1 MSVDIVAIGKRIKE
15 LRRTQGLTQD
25 QLCERLSISDSH
37 LRKMERGDRSASID
51 LYIEIAQELGVS
63 LDYLVLGKQN
73 SAHVLKQE
81 IRSLKAFL
89 DDLER
94 KL

>member
-25 QLCERLSISDSH
+25 QLCERLSISDLH

>member
-1 MSVDIVAIGKRIKE
+1 
-15 LRRTQGLTQD
+15 
-25 QLCERLSISDSH
+25 
-37 LRKMERGDRSASID
+37 MERGDRSASID
-51 LYIEIAQELGVS
+51 LYIEIAQEHGVS

>member
-1 MSVDIVAIGKRIKE
+1 MSVDIAAIGKRIKE

-25 QLCERLSISDSH
+25 QLCDRLSISDSH